1 MSVTNNKVALVTGG
15 ADGIGLEF
23 VKSLLKNGI
32 KVLYICAINY
42 SLFYS
47 CFSDAFKKAIEV
59 YNQIDIV
66 INNAGIVDETNFERQ
81 IAINCDAIVHGTFL
95 AIEEYFPKYKSGHE
109 GIVVN
114 IASLFGLDPVLSCP
128 VYSGTKFFVIGFS
141 QAIGSKEQYQT
152 TKTRVLT
159 ICPGITETNI
169 VNEAPMKVRNEDCRK
184 LQSDELKKLKVQPPS
199 HLGKEL
205 ITVLEKGKPGSV
217 WLIEDN
223 QVAGEI
229 YTPNRFERLRKG
241 ASLLDIDQDFL
252 QDVMKKIEN
261 EFGVNKVHIIKTD
274 VCDQDQ
280 FKAAFEE
287 TIKIFKQ
294 LDIVINNAG
303 VADDLNFQREININ
317 CGGVVRGTLLAL
329 NEYLP
334 KYKSGNEA
342 YIVNTAS
349 IYGLDPSAGLPVYSA
364 SKFFVVGFTQAIG
377 AQEHYERRKIKVL
390 AICPGVTTTKLI
402 NYWKAIDKETTDI
415 CKKEFITLPEQTPNH
430 VGKELITVLS
440 KGKSGSLWI
449 IEASKPACEI
459 GSPNRFQRILQQ

>member
-1 MSVTNNKVALVTGG
+1 MFSVKGKVVLVTGG
-15 ADGIGLEF
+15 ASGIGLKTIKELF
-23 VKSLLKNGI
+23 KNGLKGAGI
-32 KVLYICAINY
+32 ADLNPDLGKKAVAEIEKEFGSGKVIFKKTDVTNKA
-42 SLFYS
+42 SLK
-47 CFSDAFKKAIEV
+47 DAFEATVEHFK
-59 YNQIDIV
+59 QLDIV

-229 YTPNRFERLRKG
+229 YTPNRFERLRK
-241 ASLLDIDQDFL
+241 
-252 QDVMKKIEN
+252 
-261 EFGVNKVHIIKTD
+261 
-274 VCDQDQ
+274 
-280 FKAAFEE
+280 
-287 TIKIFKQ
+287 
-294 LDIVINNAG
+294 
-303 VADDLNFQREININ
+303 
-317 CGGVVRGTLLAL
+317 
-329 NEYLP
+329 
-334 KYKSGNEA
+334 
-342 YIVNTAS
+342 
-349 IYGLDPSAGLPVYSA
+349 
-364 SKFFVVGFTQAIG
+364 
-377 AQEHYERRKIKVL
+377 
-390 AICPGVTTTKLI
+390 
-402 NYWKAIDKETTDI
+402 
-415 CKKEFITLPEQTPNH
+415 
-430 VGKELITVLS
+430 
-440 KGKSGSLWI
+440 
-449 IEASKPACEI
+449 
-459 GSPNRFQRILQQ
+459 